1 MGRADRQDKTDVLR
15 QQLDRQ
21 AARVKEDHKREL
33 FRKRLEM
40 ARAGVTAYTAGRMG
54 EALKYFMWYLK
65 ILEEFKGVKAGTI
78 SPSHFDRK
86 TELPEMIML
95 SGMFWDLAKIYDRKR
110 VNKKDDKREYK
121 TYLEKYV
128 LFSRGMPHQTLS
140 AEALRKYVIL
150 DKAIHKS
157 EFNTAYKALSNEKCF
172 VATSL
177 AEHTLEETPL
187 LLKDFRDQILR
198 KFSLGRMFILWYY
211 SHGPAIARSLDQKPE
226 WMRKTVARALDFFAV
241 FFLK

>member
-1 MGRADRQDKTDVLR
+1 MGKAERQDKSEVLR
-15 QQLDRQ
+15 QQLEGQ
-21 AARVKEDHKREL
+21 AARAKEEHKREL
-33 FRKRLEM
+33 FKKRLEM
-40 ARAGVTAYTAGRMG
+40 ARAGVTAYEAGQMG

-65 ILEEFKGVKAGTI
+65 ILEEFKGVKPGGI

-86 TELPEMIML
+86 TELPEMIMI

-110 VNKKDDKREYK
+110 APKKADKREYK
-121 TYLEKYV
+121 TYLDKYV

-157 EFNTAYKALSNEKCF
+157 EFNAAYKSLSNEKCF

-177 AEHTLEETPL
+177 ADHTMEETPL
-187 LLKDFRDQILR
+187 LLRDFRDQVLR
-198 KFSLGRMFILWYY
+198 KLSVGRFFILWYY
-211 SHGPAIARSLDQKPE
+211 RQGPGIARFLDKKPE
-226 WMRKTVARALDFFAV
+226 WMRVTVARALDFFAI

>member
-1 MGRADRQDKTDVLR
+1 MGKAERQDKSDALR
-15 QQLDRQ
+15 QQLEGQ
-21 AARVKEDHKREL
+21 AARAKEEHKREL
-33 FRKRLEM
+33 FKKRLEM
-40 ARAGVTAYTAGRMG
+40 ARAGVTAYEAGQMG
-54 EALKYFMWYLK
+54 EALKYFHWYMK
-65 ILEEFKGVKAGTI
+65 ILEEFKGVKPGAI
-78 SPSHFDRK
+78 STSHFDKK

-110 VNKKDDKREYK
+110 VPKKADKREYK
-121 TYLEKYV
+121 TYLDKYV

-150 DKAIHKS
+150 DKAVHKS
-157 EFNTAYKALSNEKCF
+157 EFSSAYKSLSNEKCF

-177 AEHTLEETPL
+177 VDHTLEETPL

-198 KFSLGRMFILWYY
+198 KFGLGRIFIRWYY
-211 SHGPAIARSLDQKPE
+211 KNGPAIARALDQKPE
-226 WMRKTVARALDFFAV
+226 WTRKAAARALDFFAV